1 MQEEIAKDSLQTISE
16 IAISLR
22 SGDTNSEAITTHLL
36 SRIEKY
42 NPSLNAYLTV
52 TPEIAIAQAR
62 DADKNFTQGIDRG
75 PLQGVPIAIKD
86 LFATEGIRTTCGSLL
101 FVDWIPDFDA
111 TVVTKLKEAGAV
123 ILGKT
128 GMHELAN
135 GNTSINPHFGA
146 VRNPW
151 ARDRD
156 PGGSSGGSA
165 AAVSAGLAYA
175 ALGSDTVCSIRQPA
189 HCCGVVGYK
198 PTFGLVSKFG
208 AKPLSWTLDHIGPL
222 TRSVGDSAIILEAIA
237 GYDRNDFYSQF
248 SPKDNRFLPQK
259 INIRGL
265 NLGIMRKFFFEGD
278 SDVIEVV
285 DSALERL
292 QAHGVNIVDL
302 DIPDI
307 ESAYDAAM
315 STLAESGAIYGR
327 LLKDKPDKFSEEQC
341 AEIEWASSITS
352 SVYLDAQYFRQGF
365 TERMEKMMSQC
376 DAFVVPTATLSAL
389 PIDNRP
395 EDPNGFSLRNCS
407 IFNLTGQPAI
417 SIPCGFT
424 KSGLPVGIMLAGP
437 KFDGQKVISIANAFE
452 NCFKIREA
460 V

>member
-1 MQEEIAKDSLQTISE
+1 MAVKEEIGKDTSQTISE
-16 IAISLR
+16 LAISLR
-22 SGDTNSEAITTHLL
+22 SGGTSSEIITSQLL
-36 SRIEKY
+36 SRIEQY

-52 TPEIAIAQAR
+52 TPEIALTQAR
-62 DADKNFTQGIDRG
+62 NADKNFSNGIDRS

-86 LFATEGIRTTCGSLL
+86 LFATEGVRTTCGSLL
-101 FVDWIPDFDA
+101 FADWVPDFDA

-151 ARDRD
+151 DKELD

-189 HCCGVVGYK
+189 HCCGVVGFK

-208 AKPLSWTLDHIGPL
+208 AQPLSWSLDHIGPL
-222 TRSVGDSAIILEAIA
+222 TRSVGDSAIMLEAIA
-237 GYDRNDFYSQF
+237 GYDSNDFYSQF
-248 SPKDNRFLPQK
+248 SAKDSRYLPQK
-259 INIRGL
+259 LDLKDL
-265 NLGIMRKFFFEGD
+265 NLGVMRKFFFEGD
-278 SDVIEVV
+278 SEVIRVV
-285 DSALERL
+285 DTSLETLR
-292 QAHGVNIVDL
+292 AHGANILDI

-307 ESAYDAAM
+307 ETAYDAAM
-315 STLAESGAIYGR
+315 ATLAESSAIYGR
-327 LLKDKPDKFSEEQC
+327 LLADEPDKFSDEQRD
-341 AEIEWASSITS
+341 EIEWASSIKS
-352 SVYLDAQYFRQGF
+352 SEYLEAQYFRLGF
-365 TERMEKMMSQC
+365 IERMEKMLAQC
-376 DAFVVPTATLSAL
+376 DVFVAPTATLPSL

-424 KSGLPVGIMLAGP
+424 SSGLPIGLMIAGP
-437 KFDGQKVISIANAFE
+437 RFDDRKVISIANAFE
-452 NCFKIREA
+452 KHLKSL
-460 V
+460 